1 MGDVS
6 SWFQASSRVPMAR
19 GGLSLFPQVLV
30 ALAFCGYFIDG
41 ICLVPFLLL
50 SLPESLEPRLPN
62 SFPLQGLALWVQAAA
77 LYAG

>member
-1 MGDVS
+1 MNPPQEGLERP
-6 SWFQASSRVPMAR
+6 QASVLMLP
-19 GGLSLFPQVLV
+19 LSPHFSLSI
-30 ALAFCGYFIDG
+30 AFCGYFIDG